1 MEQAHDLFKWI
12 SAAAC
17 EILAPAPL
25 WLSGTWDFLALEV
38 LVALEDGSKD
48 LEQSRSQASCRPHSF
63 PHDLSQNH
71 YDSFL
76 VTALRNKNLSSVSTF
91 RLSVSWRRTS
101 SWARGSTPG
110 LIPLIIFIFLSV
122 VRQDD
127 IPGRLGSADP
137 RGDSNLTVHGGAS
150 RAFWWLLLLFLC

>member
-12 SAAAC
+12 SAAVC
-17 EILAPAPL
+17 EILAPAPR
-25 WLSGTWDFLALEV
+25 WLSDTWDFLALEV
-38 LVALEDGSKD
+38 LVALEDSSKD

-91 RLSVSWRRTS
+91 RLSVSWKRAS
-101 SWARGSTPG
+101 S
-110 LIPLIIFIFLSV
+110 
-122 VRQDD
+122 
-127 IPGRLGSADP
+127 
-137 RGDSNLTVHGGAS
+137 
-150 RAFWWLLLLFLC
+150 